1 MTHYRFEALD
11 DSGQKEQGT
20 LEADSPRQAR
30 TMLRS
35 RGLSPIRVR
44 VESMV
49 AGTGLGHWTQR
60 RFSGRERVLILR
72 QLAVLLGGGV
82 PLDEA
87 LAGVA
92 AEADREGVRHRL
104 LKVRAEVVAGSPL
117 AQALGQFPRD
127 FPSLY
132 PALVAAGEKSGR
144 LAWVLERLADYAA
157 AQDHLSGK
165 VLGALA
171 YPIVLMG
178 EATTIVLFLMGSVGP
193 LVVGVFASN
202 HQTLPILTRVLIF
215 LSEGI
220 RHWGIWGL
228 AGMGVLA
235 WGGVHLWRKPA
246 LRLRWDRHVLGWP
259 LVGRLVLSYDTER
272 LASTLAILV
281 GGGVP
286 LLSALQGAAQ
296 AVHNRALRQA
306 LLEALERVREGSG
319 LARALEVSML
329 FPRTLMQLIQAGER
343 TGRLDD
349 LLTQAA
355 RHEGQQLE
363 RRLMLLTTL
372 LEPALILVMGGL
384 VGLIVLAILMPIM
397 DLNQM
402 VQ

>member
-11 DSGQKEQGT
+11 DSGQREQGT

-44 VESMV
+44 AESTGV
-49 AGTGLGHWTQR
+49 GTGLGHWIQR
-60 RFSGRERVLILR
+60 RLSGRERVLITR

-92 AEADREGVRHRL
+92 AEAEREGVRQRL
-104 LKVRAEVVAGSPL
+104 LKIRAEVVAGSPL

-171 YPIVLMG
+171 YPVVLMG
-178 EATTIVLFLMGSVGP
+178 VATAIVLFLMSSVVP
-193 LVVGVFASN
+193 QVVGVFASN
-202 HQTLPILTRVLIF
+202 HQTLPTLTRVLIF
-215 LSEGI
+215 LSDGI
-220 RHWGIWGL
+220 RQWGLWGL
-228 AGMGVLA
+228 AGMGMLA
-235 WGGVHLWRKPA
+235 WGGLHLWRKPA
-246 LRLRWDRHVLGWP
+246 LRLRWDRHVLAWP
-259 LVGRLVLSYDTER
+259 LVGRLGLSYDTER

-319 LARALEVSML
+319 LARALEASML

-372 LEPALILVMGGL
+372 LEPALILLMGGV

>member
-11 DSGQKEQGT
+11 DSGQREQGT

-44 VESMV
+44 AELPV
-49 AGTGLGHWTQR
+49 AATGLGHWTQR
-60 RFSGRERVLILR
+60 RFSGRERVLIMR

-92 AEADREGVRHRL
+92 AEAEREGVRQRL
-104 LKVRAEVVAGSPL
+104 LKIRAEVVAGSPL

-157 AQDHLSGK
+157 ARDHLSGK

-171 YPIVLMG
+171 YPLVLMG
-178 EATTIVLFLMGSVGP
+178 VATAIVLFLMSSVVP
-193 LVVGVFASN
+193 QVVGVFASN

-215 LSEGI
+215 LSDEI
-220 RHWGIWGL
+220 RQWGIWGL

-235 WGGVHLWRKPA
+235 WGGRYLWQKPA
-246 LRLRWDRHVLGWP
+246 LRLRWDRQVLGWP
-259 LVGRLVLSYDTER
+259 LVGRLMLSHDTER

-319 LARALEVSML
+319 LARALEASML